1 MSTKKYAVIETRLVL
16 TSLFNFI
23 FFCLVRLFVLSLLLF
38 LILSSQL
45 LPLSILFFL
54 AFVLFVFGLPVPIF
68 GFTFF
73 VFVFSV

>member
-73 VFVFSV
+73 VFVFPA